1 MKNICLLILSLCL
14 LSACQE
20 KDIMQ
25 VDTTYT
31 ALNILKGEFNKVKY
45 PESYAFNAYFLGV
58 GAEDYTLRIP
68 VRLSGIIDDEND
80 RNYQV
85 RVNPETSQFVE
96 AGVQYSLDTVQVFR
110 KKLAEDSILLTI
122 HVSAL
127 NETDDYKIVLELVPN
142 ETFSTGIR
150 ELQSIEIDFIK
161 NVNTPPAFWLNNSK
175 LKKITY
181 HPRKCA
187 KFLEISKITDPE
199 WSEPGN
205 SNILDY
211 WIQVATQWF
220 KDHEEYDENG
230 ERIYF

>member
-1 MKNICLLILSLCL
+1 
-14 LSACQE
+14 
-20 KDIMQ
+20 MQ
-25 VDTTYT
+25 VDTTYN
-31 ALNILKGEFNKVKY
+31 ALNILKGEFDKVTY

-80 RNYQV
+80 RKYRV

-110 KKLAEDSILLTI
+110 KGLAEDSILLTI
-122 HVSAL
+122 HVNAL
-127 NETDDYKIVLELVPN
+127 NETDDYKIFLELVPN
-142 ETFSTGIR
+142 ETFSAGIK
-150 ELQSIEIDFIK
+150 ELQFIEIDFMK
-161 NVNTPPAFWLNNSK
+161 NVNTPPAFWTNNSK

-199 WSEPGN
+199 WSEPST

-211 WIQVATQWF
+211 WLLVATQWF
-220 KDHEEYDENG
+220 EDHEEYDENG

>member
-1 MKNICLLILSLCL
+1 M
-14 LSACQE
+14 SACQE

-45 PESYAFNAYFLGV
+45 PERYAFNAYFLGM

-68 VRLSGIIDDEND
+68 VRISGIIDDEND
-80 RNYQV
+80 RNYRV

-142 ETFSTGIR
+142 ETFSTGIV
-150 ELQSIEIDFIK
+150 E
-161 NVNTPPAFWLNNSK
+161 
-175 LKKITY
+175 
-181 HPRKCA
+181 PR
-187 KFLEISKITDPE
+187 
-199 WSEPGN
+199 
-205 SNILDY
+205 
-211 WIQVATQWF
+211 
-220 KDHEEYDENG
+220 
-230 ERIYF
+230 